1 MFGFLPRNPKPEQP
15 IRETKCSGFS
25 QVVSMYDGK
34 RGRMG
39 ARSSKR
45 RDRPFALLGAPGLTA
60 EEREKPH
67 LHVRAYGWPRD
78 YWQSLAGTDDGEAVV
93 RSALLRAR
101 FEGRG
106 LSLAEA
112 REALARE
119 AALRATWGPRSRSRV
134 WSRRAGPRREGEG
147 ECDGHTPPARARSR
161 PGDTGDTAGAAH
173 GDTATEKQAAGTT
186 TDAGADVEGEVGN
199 ERGRARGVAT
209 AGAA

>member
-1 MFGFLPRNPKPEQP
+1 M
-15 IRETKCSGFS
+15 
-25 QVVSMYDGK
+25 VSMYDGK

-39 ARSSKR
+39 ARSFMK

-60 EEREKPH
+60 EEREKPQ
-67 LHVRAYGWPRD
+67 LHVRAYGWPCGA
-78 YWQSLAGTDDGEAVV
+78 WQSLAGTDDGEAVV

-106 LSLAEA
+106 LTLTEA

-134 WSRRAGPRREGEG
+134 RSRRAGPRREGG
-147 ECDGHTPPARARSR
+147 RDGRDTPPIRARSR
-161 PGDTGDTAGAAH
+161 PGNTGDTVGAAH

-186 TDAGADVEGEVGN
+186 ASADVEGEVGN
-199 ERGRARGVAT
+199 DRGRARGVAT